1 MLVQRLAVLAN
12 DVVLDEIQLVQGE
25 GLMRLENSL
34 AGGVQVRLLQSTQQE
49 GHNFDSSQKF
59 Q

>member
-49 GHNFDSSQKF
+49 GRNFDSSQKF